1 MALAS
6 PCDRPARRVKTCGDQ
21 QQISTFGTPNLLVNP
36 TAGRMYPYIEP
47 TYISYR
53 TYEAICPMDVKTLCL
68 GVLSRGDATGYEI
81 KKQCEEGPFAY
92 FYAAGFGSIYPALS
106 ALKNE
111 NLISVKEVTQDGKPS
126 KKVYS
131 ITVDG
136 RHSFL
141 EALEH
146 PPAPDRLRSDFLFM
160 MFFGQL
166 LPARE
171 VDNLIAQRLDVLHQR
186 LGAMEECRHP
196 DMPGGEAF
204 SLGYAMTIYKAAA
217 DYLDSH
223 RHELVGAALRNE
235 IPGIASGPSTEKVK
249 V

>member
-1 MALAS
+1 
-6 PCDRPARRVKTCGDQ
+6 
-21 QQISTFGTPNLLVNP
+21 
-36 TAGRMYPYIEP
+36 
-47 TYISYR
+47 
-53 TYEAICPMDVKTLCL
+53 MDVKTLCL

-92 FYAAGFGSIYPALS
+92 FYAAGFGSIYPALN

-111 NLISVKEVTQDGKPS
+111 NLISVNEVQQDGKPA

-131 ITVDG
+131 ITADG
-136 RHSFL
+136 RHAFL
-141 EALEH
+141 QALEE

-166 LPARE
+166 LPAKD
-171 VDNLIAQRLDVLHQR
+171 VDSLIAQRLDILNQR
-186 LGAMEECRHP
+186 MREMEQCRTA

-204 SLGYAMTIYKAAA
+204 SLGYAMTIFRAAA

-235 IPGIASGPSTEKVK
+235 IPGDTPSDDASVTPVEKVK

>member
-1 MALAS
+1 
-6 PCDRPARRVKTCGDQ
+6 
-21 QQISTFGTPNLLVNP
+21 
-36 TAGRMYPYIEP
+36 
-47 TYISYR
+47 
-53 TYEAICPMDVKTLCL
+53 MDVKTLCL
-68 GVLSRGDATGYEI
+68 GVLSRGEATGYEI

-92 FYAAGFGSIYPALS
+92 FYAAGFGSIYPALNT
-106 ALKNE
+106 LKNE
-111 NLISVKEVTQDGKPS
+111 NLITVKEVTQDGKPA

-131 ITVDG
+131 ITAAG
-136 RHSFL
+136 RHGL
-141 EALEH
+141 IEALEQ

-166 LPARE
+166 LPAKD
-171 VDNLIAQRLDVLHQR
+171 VDSLIAQRLDMLHKR
-186 LGAMEECRHP
+186 LGEMEKCHRP

-235 IPGIASGPSTEKVK
+235 IPGDVAAPPVEEVK